1 MIHASG
7 EARISGGEGLRFG
20 RSFEPLDCR
29 AHNSRDMRNVE
40 ALGRNDQHHL
50 LRGERGSK
58 AGSMVRMVMVVDGK
72 RPIHV
77 RVGIRRCRMGIRN
90 AINLFHRNGAE
101 QMLVRHGHAR
111 MLDTIERIRA
121 LHRREKQDKQDA
133 QPRAQAT
140 GRRRC
145 RDCHARKTT
154 GDRPCRQ
161 ASGQARPHQPH

>member
-72 RPIHV
+72 RPLHV
-77 RVGIRRCRMGIRN
+77 QARIWRRRMDIGN
-90 AINLFHRNGAE
+90 DVHLFHRNDAE
-101 QMLVRHGHAR
+101 QHMLVRHGHAR

-121 LHRREKQDKQDA
+121 LHRREKQDKQDT
-133 QPRAQAT
+133 QHRAQAT
-140 GRRRC
+140 GRKRC

-154 GDRPCRQ
+154 GDRPYRQ
-161 ASGQARPHQPH
+161 ASGQARPP